1 MSGNKAAW
9 ISAPSDY
16 PFQVK
21 EAYMPTAGPGEI
33 VIKNAAVSINP
44 VDWKIQHHGRYLSE
58 YPFILGEDAA
68 GIVEQVGA
76 GVTRFKKGDRI
87 IAHCHGLLTKNPANS
102 AFQHYP
108 VAIDKLASPVPE
120 GMTFEEAVVLPLAI
134 STASAGLYDPAIL
147 NLPLP
152 YPTGCDDATGKTI
165 LIWGGASS
173 VGAITIQLAAAS
185 GATVITTA
193 SPANHDFVRSLG
205 ASRAFDYRS
214 ASVIEDIVGVLKTTP
229 CYGVFDAIG
238 GDASFNATSTIL
250 NKLREYLPVATV
262 IATDKVTDKYKP
274 KYVVAFSIIQ
284 EPTKHIGEWIWS
296 NYIPKALANGSF
308 KAKPDASVVGHGLES
323 IQRALDVHK
332 KGVSAKKIVVTL

>member
-1 MSGNKAAW
+1 MSVNKAAW
-9 ISAPSDY
+9 ISTPAEY

-21 EAYMPTAGPGEI
+21 EARMPIPGPGEI
-33 VIKNAAVSINP
+33 VIRNVAVSINP
-44 VDWKIQHHGRYLSE
+44 VDWKIHARQHGRYLSE

-76 GVTRFKKGDRI
+76 GVTRFNNGDRV

-108 VAIDKLASPVPE
+108 TAVEKLTSPIPE
-120 GMTFEEAVVLPLAI
+120 GMAFEDAVVLPLAI

-152 YPTGCDDATGKTI
+152 DPTGNGNATGKTI

-173 VGAITIQLAAAS
+173 VGATAIQLAAAS

-193 SPANHDFVRSLG
+193 SPANHDFVRFLG
-205 ASRAFDYRS
+205 ASQVFDYHS
-214 ASVIEDIVGVLKTTP
+214 ASVIEDIVEVLKNTP

-238 GDASFNATSTIL
+238 GDASFDATSAIL
-250 NKLREYLPVATV
+250 DRLEEFLPVATV
-262 IATDKVTDKYKP
+262 IGTDKVTDKYKP
-274 KYVVAFSIIQ
+274 KY
-284 EPTKHIGEWIWS
+284 G
-296 NYIPKALANGSF
+296 
-308 KAKPDASVVGHGLES
+308 
-323 IQRALDVHK
+323 
-332 KGVSAKKIVVTL
+332 